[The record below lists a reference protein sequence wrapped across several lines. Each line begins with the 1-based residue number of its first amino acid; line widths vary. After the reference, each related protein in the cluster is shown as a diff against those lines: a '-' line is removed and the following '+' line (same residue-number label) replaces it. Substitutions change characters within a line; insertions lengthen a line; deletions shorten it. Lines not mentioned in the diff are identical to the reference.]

1 MPGSLPRHACAI
13 KAMTLIRD
21 LHKALEEGDPDR
33 AAKIGRRIL
42 EAVPRYPQSLIDYVE
57 ALLSTGPVAQAPTP
71 APSAATHQSIPKP
84 RLRRGSISPGHEF
97 KTARDN
103 AGADS
108 TIIDEI
114 ACIAASD
121 LFDKEWYCLQYLAE
135 TPNLTNELVHYCRTG
150 WRLGCDPSPRF
161 STSYYLASNPDVKG
175 TDCNP
180 LVHYINQG
188 LREGRVCIPPDLN
201 DLDDLAEL
209 QSEIDSQY
217 VAWHKQRL
225 DFVPIPHTS
234 IAFYLP
240 QFHAIPEND
249 EWWGEGFTEWSN
261 VRPAKPLFPGHHQPH
276 EPGELGYYDLSG
288 VQAIKR
294 QVKIAKNYLVDA
306 FCFYFYWFNGKT
318 LLETPAQIMRSN
330 PSIDFRYCLCWANEN
345 WTRRWDGLDQDVLIS
360 QRHSA
365 TDDLAFIE
373 YMSTYL
379 KDDRYV
385 RVAGK
390 PLLIVYRPSL
400 LPDPQATAKRW
411 RARCVEMGI
420 GEICLA
426 TTHSFENVDPG
437 TYGFDCAVEFAPNNM
452 APPCVTPTV
461 EGLPADFQGQIYD
474 WRGLVCRSESYPQA
488 DYRLY
493 RCVNPGWD
501 NTPRKK
507 LNSSIFLNSS
517 PRAFQQWTVNAISD
531 TTRHFGSD
539 GLVFINAWNE
549 WAEGAH
555 FEPCQ
560 RYGYAYL
567 EAFRQARI
575 RDGAKRQLTDKIS
588 ANLDS
593 SKVAIVIH
601 AFYPDLLPEILDPL
615 QHIPEIGRPKII
627 ITAPY
632 ASVGA
637 CAQQT
642 ERYRDNIDP
651 LIIGV
656 ENRGRDIL
664 PFFTAFE
671 YIVRAGY
678 RVFCKLH
685 TKRSLHREDGKTWRR
700 RLLGSLLDPDRVPAI
715 LERLSNSKTTGIV
728 APGDHLLPMSTYW
741 GSNQYAVLSL
751 ATRLGVEARD
761 VLALPLVAGSMF
773 WARTEALLPLYAL
786 VDSADFESESGQT
799 DGTMAHAI
807 ERLFSVSA
815 YSVGLDCVDVSMKPF
830 DSSSDVEFAFAQK
843 G

>member
-1 MPGSLPRHACAI
+1 MRASLPRHVCAI

-21 LHKALEEGDPDR
+21 LHKALDEGDPDR
-33 AAKIGRRIL
+33 AGSIGRRIL
-42 EAVPRYPQSLIDYVE
+42 ETVPRYPQSLIDYVQT
-57 ALLSTGPVAQAPTP
+57 LLSTRHPPQSPAP
-71 APSAATHQSIPKP
+71 APSETARQPSGTPK
-84 RLRRGSISPGHEF
+84 LRRQSMPPRHDV
-97 KTARDN
+97 KTRRDN
-103 AGADS
+103 TVGDS
-108 TIIDEI
+108 AIIDEI
-114 ACIAASD
+114 TRIAASG
-121 LFDKEWYCLQYLAE
+121 LFDKEWYRLKYLAE
-135 TPNLTNELVHYCRTG
+135 TPGLADELVHYCRTG
-150 WRLGCDPSPRF
+150 WRLGCDPSPHF

-175 TDCNP
+175 ADYNP
-180 LVHYINQG
+180 FVHYINQG
-188 LREGRVCIPPDLN
+188 LREGRACVPQ
-201 DLDDLAEL
+201 DLDDLDDLTEL
-209 QSEIDSQY
+209 QREIDSQY
-217 VAWHKQRL
+217 VSWHKQRL
-225 DFVPIPHTS
+225 DFVPIPHTA

-249 EWWGEGFTEWSN
+249 AWWGKGFTEWSN

-288 VQAIKR
+288 IQAFKR

-306 FCFYFYWFNGKT
+306 FCFYFYWFNGQT
-318 LLETPAQIMRSN
+318 LLETPIQAMRSN
-330 PSIDFRYCLCWANEN
+330 TGIDFKYCLCWANEN

-365 TDDLAFIE
+365 ADDVAFIE
-373 YMSTYL
+373 HISTYL
-379 KDDRYV
+379 KDERYV

-420 GEICLA
+420 GEIHLA

-437 TYGFDCAVEFAPNNM
+437 TYGFDCAIEFAPNNM
-452 APPCVTPTV
+452 APPCITESV
-461 EGLPADFQGQIYD
+461 EGLPPDFNGQIYD
-474 WRGLVCRSESYPQA
+474 WRGLVSRSESYPQV

-501 NTPRKK
+501 NSPRKK
-507 LNSSIFLNSS
+507 LSSSILLNSS
-517 PRAFQQWTVNAISD
+517 PRAFQQWTVNALSD
-531 TTRHFGSD
+531 TNRHFGSD
-539 GLVFINAWNE
+539 GFVFINAWNE

-555 FEPCQ
+555 LEPCQ

-567 EAFRQARI
+567 ESFRQARV
-575 RDGAKRQLTDKIS
+575 RDGAKRQLADENRT
-588 ANLDS
+588 NLDA

-601 AFYPDLLPEILDPL
+601 SFYPELLPEILDPL
-615 QHIPEIGRPKII
+615 QRIPDIGRPKII
-627 ITAPY
+627 ITTPY
-632 ASVGA
+632 EKAGA

-642 ERYRDNIDP
+642 ERYRQDIHP

-671 YIVRAGY
+671 YMVRAGY

-685 TKRSLHREDGKTWRR
+685 TKRSLHRGDGKVWRR

-715 LERLSNSKTTGIV
+715 LERLSSSRTTGLV
-728 APGDHLLPMSTYW
+728 APDDHLLPMSTYW
-741 GSNQYAVLSL
+741 GSNKYAVLGL
-751 ATRLGVEARD
+751 AARLGVDARD

-786 VDSADFESESGQT
+786 IDSADFESESGQT

-830 DSSSDVEFAFAQK
+830 DPSSDLEFAFADR